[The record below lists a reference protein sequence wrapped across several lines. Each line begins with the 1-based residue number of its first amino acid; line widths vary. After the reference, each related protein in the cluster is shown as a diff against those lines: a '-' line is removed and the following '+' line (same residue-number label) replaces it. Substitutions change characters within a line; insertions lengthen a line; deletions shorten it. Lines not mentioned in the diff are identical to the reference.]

1 MAPQSPPDIVR
12 LQYVELHVTDLE
24 AARAYWVDTLGLHV
38 TTETDRSLWLRGLA
52 EAVHHNVIL
61 TEAETAGCSSIGF
74 RVRTDDDLDLAQAWY
89 DARGCRTED
98 LPSGSRV
105 GVGRTVRAEDPLG
118 FTIDFVREMEP
129 AERLLRRW
137 DLYRGAEISRI
148 DHVNL
153 VVPDVQ
159 EAHDFYA
166 ELGFGLS
173 ETIESPDH
181 LYAAWMFRKP
191 TVHDVAFTE
200 GLGPRLHHVGFDVGA
215 QTNVIRLAD
224 AISAKGLDCIERG
237 PGRHGVSAAFYL
249 YTRDP
254 DEHRTEVYTTDYFTG
269 DPDFEPLRWDV
280 EDPRRRDYWGG
291 QVVPSFYTDASAVLD
306 LAGDEVKTSEPREPG
321 ETVVG
326 ADGLG

>member
-1 MAPQSPPDIVR
+1 MGSVQAPDIVR
-12 LQYVELHVTDLE
+12 LQYVELVVTDLG
-24 AARAYWVDTLGLHV
+24 AARDHWVEALGLHI
-38 TTETDRSLWLRGLA
+38 TEETNSSMWLRGLA
-52 EAVHHNVIL
+52 EAVHHNVVL
-61 TEAETAGCSSIGF
+61 TLGESAGCAAIGF
-74 RVRTDDDLDLAQAWY
+74 RVRSDDDLDLALAWY
-89 DARGCRTED
+89 EERGCATED
-98 LPSGSRV
+98 LPAGSRV
-105 GVGRTVRAEDPLG
+105 GVGRTVRVEDPLG
-118 FTIDFVREMEP
+118 FTVDFVREMKP

-159 EAHDFYA
+159 SAHDLYC

-200 GLGPRLHHVGFDVGA
+200 GEGPRLHHIGFDVGA
-215 QTNVIRLAD
+215 QANVIRLAD
-224 AISAKGLDCIERG
+224 ALSARGLDSIERG

-254 DEHRTEVYTTDYFTG
+254 DAHRVEVYTTDYFTG

-291 QVVPSFYTDASAVLD
+291 NVVSSFYTDASAVFD
-306 LAGDEVKTSEPREPG
+306 LSGDEVKTEEPAEPG
-321 ETVVG
+321 ETIVG